1 MICYDDDVIRSE
13 AIALLGDLLR
23 IDTSNPPGNETPAAE
38 LLQRYLKGAGIE
50 SELVARDPR
59 RANLVARIRG
69 TGDGPTLT
77 LLGHTDVVPAEEP
90 NWTHPPF
97 EGHLD
102 DAGYMWGRGAT
113 DMKNETATRAVTMAL
128 LARGGFKPRGDL
140 WFVAQADEEDG
151 CDEVGLKWLRGERP
165 EIGSDFSIDEG
176 GGIRQELTDGRVMVP
191 INIGEKATL
200 PVLLTA
206 VGEAGHASIPGA
218 ADNAVLRLATL
229 LERVGRYRPKRRLL
243 PETRRLLETLIG
255 SLGDDLDRDL
265 ERAAALD
272 PDTRHDLLALF
283 ATTIAPTRL
292 RGSSARNVIP
302 GRASAELDCRV
313 LPGTTPDDLVVELRE
328 ALGDDVAYELEVL
341 EEPTGG
347 TAAPLD
353 TALFAACSSWFAEHE
368 PEATLLPV
376 ISTGF
381 TDSHFMR
388 ERFGTAAYGIWPVRT
403 TPLDVY
409 HSGFHNVDERI
420 HVDDLVLATQF
431 HLYVVQMLLG

>member
-1 MICYDDDVIRSE
+1 VISYDDDIIRSE
-13 AIALLGDLLR
+13 AIGLLGDLLR
-23 IDTSNPPGNETPAAE
+23 VDTSNPPGNETPAAE
-38 LLQRYLKGAGIE
+38 LLQRYLAGAGID

-59 RANLVARIRG
+59 RANLVACIRG
-69 TGDGPTLT
+69 TSDGPTLT
-77 LLGHTDVVPAEEP
+77 LLGHTDVVPAEERG
-90 NWTHPPF
+90 WTHSPF
-97 EGHLD
+97 EGHVD

-128 LARGGFKPRGDL
+128 LARGGFRPRGDL

-151 CDEVGLKWLRGERP
+151 CEEVGLRWLRDERP
-165 EIGSDFSIDEG
+165 EIGSDFSLDEG
-176 GGIRQELTDGRVMVP
+176 GGIRLELTDGRVMVP

-206 VGEAGHASIPGA
+206 VGAAGHASIPGG

-229 LERVGRYRPKRRLL
+229 LDRIGRYRPRRRVL

-255 SLGDDLDRDL
+255 PLGDDLERDL
-265 ERAAALD
+265 ERATALD
-272 PDTRHDLLALF
+272 PGSRHDLLALF

-313 LPGTTPDDLVVELRE
+313 LPGTTPDDLVEELRE
-328 ALGDDVAYELEVL
+328 ALGDDVAYELEIL

-347 TAAPLD
+347 TAAPID
-353 TALFAACSSWFAEHE
+353 TALFAACSSWFAEHD

-388 ERFGTAAYGIWPVRT
+388 ERFGTVAYGIWPVRS
-403 TPLDVY
+403 TPLDIY

-420 HVDDLVLATQF
+420 HVDDLVLATKF
-431 HLYVVQMLLG
+431 HLHVVQTLLG

>member
-151 CDEVGLKWLRGERP
+151 CVEVGLKWLRDERP

-272 PDTRHDLLALF
+272 PDTRQDLLALF

-368 PEATLLPV
+368 PKATLLPV

>member
-151 CDEVGLKWLRGERP
+151 CDEVGLKWLRDERP

-313 LPGTTPDDLVVELRE
+313 LPGTTPDDLLAELRE

-347 TAAPLD
+347 TAAPID
-353 TALFAACSSWFAEHE
+353 TALFTACSSWFAEHE
-368 PEATLLPV
+368 PEVTLLPV

-388 ERFGTAAYGIWPVRT
+388 ERFGTIAYGIWPVRA

-409 HSGFHNVDERI
+409 NSGFHNVDERI
-420 HVDDLVLATQF
+420 HVDDLVLATKF
-431 HLYVVQMLLG
+431 HLHVVQTLLG

>member
-151 CDEVGLKWLRGERP
+151 CDEVGLKWLRDERP

-409 HSGFHNVDERI
+409 HSGFHNVNERI

>member
-151 CDEVGLKWLRGERP
+151 CDEVGLKWLRDERP

-431 HLYVVQMLLG
+431 HLYVVQMLIG